1 MWHLVVGL
9 VVSVFLAIP
18 GLAAADHCRWA
29 IDAGKSGDVISLMNL
44 GPAHK
49 VVFNIYSNAGKPA
62 LGSFETPIIP
72 VLGRYETTV
81 SALYVAAG
89 VSTSEIQN
97 SWLQTAESFGGS
109 MRLQVKTGTGSF
121 QPHQTDTDAV
131 GGCNLVGPEIPGLR
145 AANCQW
151 AIDPGKGGD
160 VISLM
165 NFGRGNPD
173 TVVLYIYDS
182 EGTAL
187 GSFETPIIPKRGRY
201 ETKVAALYR
210 AAGVSTSEITNSWI
224 RAAES
229 PYGNMRLQ
237 VTTAHAAFPP
247 QPMSTTRSGGCYL
260 VTPDI

>member
-1 MWHLVVGL
+1 MVGL
-9 VVSVFLAIP
+9 VVAVFLAIP

-29 IDAGKSGDVISLMNL
+29 IDPGQSGDVISVMNL
-44 GPAHK
+44 GPADK
-49 VVFNIYSNAGKPA
+49 VVFSIYSNAGKPA
-62 LGSFETPIIP
+62 LGIFETPIIP

-97 SWLQTAESFGGS
+97 SWLQASESANGS
-109 MRLQVKTGTGSF
+109 MRLQVRTGTGSF

-131 GGCNLVGPEIPGLR
+131 GGCNQVGPEIAGLR
-145 AANCQW
+145 AADCQW

-165 NFGRGNPD
+165 NIGRGNPA
-173 TVVLYIYDS
+173 TVALYIYDS
-182 EGTAL
+182 EGAVL

-201 ETKVAALYR
+201 ETKVADLYS
-210 AAGVSTSEITNSWI
+210 AAGVPTSAITNSWI

-237 VTTAHAAFPP
+237 VTTANGAFPP
-247 QPMSTTRSGGCYL
+247 QPMSTTWSGGCYP